1 MYIYNARIILP
12 DRIIENGAL
21 LVKEGKIEKIFE
33 TAPAG
38 SVYKDTETV
47 DLSGRFLAPGFVDMH
62 CHGSGEY
69 WFFENPAAAARA
81 HLLEGT
87 TSMLAS
93 MWRNAGEYSFE
104 HAIENVQEAV
114 RSGTQNIAGIH
125 MEGPYLDP
133 EYGSDG
139 GKPWPVNKEEYE
151 NLIAKYGNFIKTWC
165 FDPLQENAREF
176 AQACHKAGI
185 RLSVCYSKATPEVLE
200 EYLPLGLSIGNHI
213 YCGSG
218 MAKPLYPGTKEP
230 GSDVFTLV
238 RDEMTA
244 ELISDSMCGH
254 VRPYYQRL
262 IYKCKGSDRIAL
274 VSDCC
279 AGGDTK
285 GSDVNIINGELYGS
299 RLTLS
304 VAIKNMKKHTGAGI
318 VELMRM
324 ASSTPAKAIGIF
336 GRCGSIEEGK
346 DADLVILSSDLSVNG
361 VIKSGRF
368 VRRDF

>member
-1 MYIYNARIILP
+1 MLITNARIILP
-12 DRIIENGAL
+12 DRILENGAL
-21 LVKEGKIEKIFE
+21 LIKDGKIEKIFE
-33 TAPAG
+33 TAPA
-38 SVYKDTETV
+38 SFPNPDEAIL
-47 DLSGRFLAPGFVDMH
+47 DLEGKYLAPGFVDMH
-62 CHGSGEY
+62 CHGSGEH
-69 WFFENPAAAARA
+69 WFFEDPASAARA
-81 HLLEGT
+81 HLWEGT

-104 HAIENVQEAV
+104 HAIENVQEAI
-114 RSGTQNIAGIH
+114 RSGTENIVGIH

-139 GKPWPVNKEEYE
+139 GKPWPVNQEEYE
-151 NLIAKYGNFIKTWC
+151 NLIRKYGSFIKTWC
-165 FDPLQENAREF
+165 FDPLQEGAREF
-176 AQACHKAGI
+176 AVACHDAGI
-185 RLSVCYSKATPEVLE
+185 RLSVCYSKATPEILE
-200 EYLPLGLSIGNHI
+200 EYLSLGLSIGNHI

-230 GSDVFTLV
+230 GSDVFVLV

-262 IYKCKGSDRIAL
+262 IYKCKGPDRIAL

-304 VAIKNMKKHTGAGI
+304 VAIKNMKKHTGAGLC
-318 VELMRM
+318 ELIRM
-324 ASSTPAKAIGIF
+324 ASTTPARAIGIDD
-336 GRCGSIEEGK
+336 RAGSVEAGK
-346 DADLVILSSDLSVNG
+346 DADFVILSEDLSVRG
-361 VIKSGRF
+361 AIKSGKVIRK
-368 VRRDF
+368 DF

>member
-1 MYIYNARIILP
+1 MLITNARLVLP
-12 DRIIENGAL
+12 DRIAEHGAVEVEDGQIQKVYEHAPTENGSNITDIGGRL
-21 LVKEGKIEKIFE
+21 LG
-33 TAPAG
+33 
-38 SVYKDTETV
+38 
-47 DLSGRFLAPGFVDMH
+47 PGFVDMH

-69 WFFENPAAAARA
+69 WFFENPSEAAHT
-81 HLLEGT
+81 HLWEGT

-93 MWRNAGEYSFE
+93 MWRNAGEYSFMKSL
-104 HAIENVQEAV
+104 ANVKAAME
-114 RSGTQNIAGIH
+114 SGSANIVGIH

-139 GKPWPVNKEEYE
+139 GKPWPVNREEYE
-151 NLIAKYGNFIKTWC
+151 ELIREFGPLIKTWC
-165 FDPLQENAREF
+165 FDPMQEGAREF
-176 AQACHKAGI
+176 AEACHKSGI

-218 MAKPLYPGTKEP
+218 CGTPTYPGTRQA
-230 GSDVFTLV
+230 GSDIFVLV

-244 ELISDSMCGH
+244 ELISDSLCGH

-262 IYKCKGSDRIAL
+262 IYKCKGADGIAL

-304 VAIKNMKKHTGAGI
+304 VAIRNMRKHTGASI
-318 VELMRM
+318 PELFRM
-324 ASSTPAKAIGIF
+324 ASLTPARTIGID
-336 GRCGSIEEGK
+336 GCVGSIEVGK
-346 DADLVILSSDLSVNG
+346 QADFVIENEELMVEG
-361 VIKSGRF
+361 VIKAGEFIRK
-368 VRRDF
+368 DF